1 MKFTIESIMKKMI
14 NYLLKTFIRKNLT
27 TKNTRNADE
36 LLYYRA
42 VYSTYIQTSS
52 NFQFAVDNGFL
63 NYREIQHIKSTL
75 NSYISKKHRYR
86 DYKYNNYKNDV
97 QEIYDKLQCKVLSK
111 KQLLKLDKY
120 INSIVLVKSQQIG
133 TFVPT
138 PNISQS

>member
-1 MKFTIESIMKKMI
+1 MI

-75 NSYISKKHRYR
+75 NSYISKKHCY
-86 DYKYNNYKNDV
+86 DYKYRHYSNNT

-120 INSIVLVKSQQIG
+120 ITDIVATKSQKIG